1 MTLQDR
7 AVDDLIRFVLSRW
20 IVALV
25 AIGLA
30 SAPLHAAARMLDA
43 DSRVSSH
50 ATEATQALHE
60 IHGQPDRHH
69 GAPFRSDAP
78 GQSCCHSG
86 CIMAVLPALGSAAHA
101 LPLSESVAV
110 PPDLTPIPS
119 VPSGI
124 DRPPKHA

>member
-1 MTLQDR
+1 M
-7 AVDDLIRFVLSRW
+7 DDLIRFVLSRW

-43 DSRVSSH
+43 DSRVPGH

-69 GAPFRSDAP
+69 GTPSRSDAP
-78 GQSCCHSG
+78 GQSCCHPG

>member
-1 MTLQDR
+1 
-7 AVDDLIRFVLSRW
+7 VDDLIRFVLSRW

-43 DSRVSSH
+43 GFGVFGQ
-50 ATEATQALHE
+50 AVEATHALQG
-60 IHGQPDRHH
+60 IHGQPNQHH
-69 GAPFRSDAP
+69 GAASPSDAL
-78 GQSCCHSG
+78 GQACCHPG

-101 LPLSESVAV
+101 LPLSKPVPV

>member
-43 DSRVSSH
+43 DSRVSGH

-69 GAPFRSDAP
+69 
-78 GQSCCHSG
+78 
-86 CIMAVLPALGSAAHA
+86 SA
-101 LPLSESVAV
+101 
-110 PPDLTPIPS
+110 
-119 VPSGI
+119 PSGPTL
-124 DRPPKHA
+124 RGSPAVTPAASWPSFRRWAARHMPCRCPSPSRSRLT

>member
-1 MTLQDR
+1 M
-7 AVDDLIRFVLSRW
+7 DDLIRFVLSRW

-43 DSRVSSH
+43 DSRVSGH

-60 IHGQPDRHH
+60 IHDQPDRHH
-69 GAPFRSDAP
+69 GAPSRSDAP
-78 GQSCCHSG
+78 GQSCCHLG